1 MYKSKYIN
9 YSIKNDEEY
18 QEISNIHEDLIN
30 KILKEEDN
38 FINEHK
44 MHIDNMVQS
53 IKDEM
58 TGLNEV
64 EKPGS
69 NIEQYTDNL
78 DKILSK
84 EIETI
89 MNLKNRLNNFRIL
102 IKDESALAKL
112 FGDENVIIGTDDE
125 FEQKSLDSF
134 DVK

>member
-102 IKDESALAKL
+102 LKDESALAKL

>member
-18 QEISNIHEDLIN
+18 QEITNIHEDLIN

-38 FINEHK
+38 LINEHK

-58 TGLNEV
+58 TRLNEV

-78 DKILSK
+78 DIILSK

-89 MNLKNRLNNFRIL
+89 MNLKNIKL
-102 IKDESALAKL
+102 IKNKW
-112 FGDENVIIGTDDE
+112 
-125 FEQKSLDSF
+125 K
-134 DVK
+134 K

>member
-9 YSIKNDEEY
+9 YSIKNDEDY

-102 IKDESALAKL
+102 LKDESALAKL
-112 FGDENVIIGTDDE
+112 FGDENAIIGTDDE
-125 FEQKSLDSF
+125 FEQKSLDSL

>member
-1 MYKSKYIN
+1 
-9 YSIKNDEEY
+9 
-18 QEISNIHEDLIN
+18 
-30 KILKEEDN
+30 
-38 FINEHK
+38 
-44 MHIDNMVQS
+44 MVQS

-102 IKDESALAKL
+102 LKDESALAKL

>member
-102 IKDESALAKL
+102 LKDESALAKL
-112 FGDENVIIGTDDE
+112 FGEENVIIGTDDE